1 MSEIETSLP
10 EWAVN
15 ELHKPVRTSAGQ
27 RDRIMELVRV
37 APRPRRR
44 ASAAFHPRWFRR
56 GVLSASGAAVAAMMT
71 LMLTVAG
78 YTRSVATA
86 PEALWSEATVIGD
99 TVVSEGGVTTRLA
112 HAIADTLRIVRF
124 VLRAPNASRV
134 ALSGDFNSWNRSST
148 YMTHDRKTG
157 EWIARIAVPR
167 SAKRYAFLVDG
178 DRWMGAPTP
187 VRASSAGA
195 LTYADSI

>member
-15 ELHKPVRTSAGQ
+15 ELHKPVRTSAEQ
-27 RDRIMELVRV
+27 RDRIMELVRI

-56 GVLSASGAAVAAMMT
+56 GVLSASGAAVAAVMT
-71 LMLTVAG
+71 LMLTVAN

-99 TVVSEGGVTTRLA
+99 TVVSETGMTTRLA
-112 HAIADTLRIVRF
+112 NAIADTLRIVRF
-124 VLRAPNASRV
+124 ALRAPNASRV
-134 ALSGDFNSWNRSST
+134 ALSGDFNSWDKAST
-148 YMTHDRKTG
+148 YMKYDKKTG
-157 EWIARIAVPR
+157 EWVARIAVPR
-167 SAKRYAFLVDG
+167 NAKRYAFVVDG

-187 VRASSAGA
+187 VAVSAGA
-195 LTYADSI
+195 LIYADSI